1 MANTEMKL
9 TTPPASIH
17 FTGLSPIA
25 CTLVAA
31 SSTEIV
37 VQLETQAF
45 DQQLSAG
52 LSAKL
57 QLESLNS
64 SVIPATI
71 LSLALPKLTLAIAK
85 QQPALI
91 KQLQEWIKSGQSSTL
106 SNPAPTNNTLI
117 PELTATTI
125 KHISDLFHG
134 FLDEADNRLFN
145 LAEIAESNEE
155 QNKLFATKTILRKQ
169 GDQLLKDYCQNLESR
184 ISQLS
189 NGPTAE
195 INSTESHHQDM
206 ELIDLE
212 EFEDWLSQDTIIK
225 RANKYHYK
233 SLTCLERRYGKL
245 LDRPVTGN
253 HLPISIDNLAH
264 ALQQTLKQHD
274 INPSLLPIIYRLFDE
289 TVINRLDNLFDI
301 LNSKL
306 KSHGILPNIES
317 QLINERRQIIKS
329 QPPASRTTSAL
340 ADESTT
346 AASNQ
351 NSTTTPALF
360 ETARNLINLTKTPQN
375 NNTQTLATVTE
386 PAAAA
391 QIVELLSALQ
401 QDHALAT
408 ELAEQSSLTE
418 WLQHSGTAVSPEHL
432 DLMTLVDTIF
442 KTINQYPHIPASMA
456 STIKR
461 LALPVAKA
469 ALVDNSFF
477 SSPDH
482 PVTQLL
488 NQLTNL
494 CLKADMP
501 NQTLEKKL
509 ASVIDKLADNFQQD
523 FSLFNRASEELV
535 LTETQ
540 QKTAYQRNTD
550 RVAQTCNGRQQVQ
563 QARNAVD
570 RELHRRISAPEAPE
584 LVIDLIDNGWRELLN
599 LNYIKQGE
607 SSESWHENIATL
619 DQLQLWLSN
628 TDNDDSNA
636 QSTMERALE
645 ADSFVDLISQKLN
658 NIFPADY
665 RYQDTVEKIRAV
677 LKGHQPVK
685 MIILNKDPYQAE
697 QNYSEL
703 QKELEA
709 ANPHLSRWFK
719 QAKNLKPG
727 DEFTYLDDPGGE
739 RNIKLAWVSDNHHHY
754 VFVNNRGQKVLDYD
768 LVDVANELCSGL
780 SPLEQSTEWPLVER
794 SLYSTVQQAYEKLAF
809 KSTHDELTGLISRKE
824 CERLLNN
831 TLLDAKNALQI
842 HSLLYLDIDNFS
854 LTNDLHGHIAGDR
867 LLVEVSEMLT
877 KCTPEGTTIARMA
890 GNEFVVLLK
899 NCGAA
904 KSLQEADSLRNT
916 MESHTFIWQQHEIQ
930 LTAST
935 GLVVINKYTENV
947 VDLIRNALSACQQA
961 KQHGGNR
968 VQEFRQD
975 EELHRR
981 REKLLSWID
990 QLSNILSSGKLV
1002 LRGQRIHP
1010 INNPEDNHHFEI
1022 LLAIK
1027 DEQGQLTSPI
1037 EFIEAAECYNRM
1049 QRVDRW
1055 VIEHTFQ
1062 WLSQL
1067 QSNGITMPNVSIN
1080 LSGNSINDD
1089 QFVDYILEQ
1098 FAAYNIPTQNICF
1111 EVTETAT
1118 INNLSEAADFI
1129 RSIKK
1134 VGCTFSLDDFGS
1146 GNASYQYL
1154 KHLPIDYLKIDG
1166 MFVKDI
1172 DKNPDDYALVKSIND
1187 IAHLMGKKTIAEYA
1201 ETPEIIAVLKEIK
1214 VDYVQGY
1221 AIDMPTPLS
1230 EISLEQQEPTAQAQ

>member
-1 MANTEMKL
+1 MVNTEK
-9 TTPPASIH
+9 PNNYRISIH
-17 FTGLSPIA
+17 FADLAPIA
-25 CTLVAA
+25 CSILSVGSSEITLK
-31 SSTEIV
+31 
-37 VQLETQAF
+37 LEN
-45 DQQLSAG
+45 QQQHQSLSVG
-52 LSAKL
+52 LPATL
-57 QLESLNS
+57 TVEPLNS
-64 SVIPATI
+64 LSISATI
-71 LSLALPKLTLAIAK
+71 LSQALPQLIIATTPN
-85 QQPALI
+85 QQDRLG
-91 KQLQEWIKSGQSSTL
+91 QLQDWLKNEQQTASGNPSTT
-106 SNPAPTNNTLI
+106 TNKPLI
-117 PELTATTI
+117 DELTQTAI
-125 KHISDLFHG
+125 KHISDLFQV
-134 FLDEADNRLFN
+134 FLKEADNRLFN
-145 LAEIAESNEE
+145 MAEIAVSNEE
-155 QNKLFATKTILRKQ
+155 QNNLFATKTILRKQ
-169 GDQLLKDYCQNLESR
+169 GDQLLKDYCNNLESR
-184 ISQLS
+184 IAQIT
-189 NGPTAE
+189 NGSTAE
-195 INSTESHHQDM
+195 IGSIENPQQDM

-212 EFEDWLSQDTIIK
+212 EFEDWLSQDVIIK
-225 RANKYHYK
+225 RANQHHYK
-233 SLTCLERRYGKL
+233 SLTCLERRYSKL
-245 LDRPVTGN
+245 LDCQVSGNQLPV
-253 HLPISIDNLAH
+253 SIENLAQ
-264 ALQQTLKQHD
+264 ALQHTLKQQD
-274 INPSLLPIIYRLFDE
+274 INPSLLPIIYRLFDD
-289 TVINRLDNLFDI
+289 TVIYRLDNVFDI

-317 QLINERRQIIKS
+317 QLMNERRQIIKS
-329 QPPASRTTSAL
+329 QPAISVPTTEQAVVSENAAMSQHSTAS
-340 ADESTT
+340 
-346 AASNQ
+346 
-351 NSTTTPALF
+351 PALF
-360 ETARNLINLTKTPQN
+360 ETAKNLFKLTKTPQASSN
-375 NNTQTLATVTE
+375 GNLTAATKAATANQVIDLLNT
-386 PAAAA
+386 
-391 QIVELLSALQ
+391 LQ
-401 QDHALAT
+401 QDQKLSA
-408 ELAEQSSLTE
+408 ELADQSSLAG
-418 WLQHSGTAVSPEHL
+418 WLQQNAAEVSAEHL
-432 DLMTLVDTIF
+432 DLITLVDTIF
-442 KTINQYPHIPASMA
+442 KTINQYPHIPPSMA
-456 STIKR
+456 STLKR
-461 LALPVAKA
+461 LELPVAKA
-469 ALVDNSFF
+469 ALMDNSFF
-477 SSPDH
+477 ATPDH

-488 NQLTNL
+488 NQMVNL
-494 CLKADMP
+494 CIKADMP

-509 ASVIDKLADNFQQD
+509 ASVIGNIADNFQQD
-523 FSLFNRASEELV
+523 LSVFDHATEELQ

-570 RELHRRISAPEAPE
+570 RELNRRISAPEAPE
-584 LVIDLIDNGWRELLN
+584 VVIELIENGWRELLN
-599 LNYIKQGE
+599 LNYIKQGPN
-607 SSESWHENIATL
+607 SESWYENIATL
-619 DQLQLWLSN
+619 DQLQLWLSG
-628 TDNDDSNA
+628 DEGDA
-636 QSTMERALE
+636 QSTIEREME
-645 ADSFVDLISQKLN
+645 ADTFADLIAQKLN

-665 RYQDTVEKIRAV
+665 HYQDSVEKIRSV

-685 MIILNKDPYQAE
+685 MTKLDKDPYHAE
-697 QNYSEL
+697 QNFSEL

-739 RNIKLAWVSDNHHHY
+739 RNIKLAWVSDNHQHY
-754 VFVNNRGQKVLDYD
+754 VFVNNRGQKVLDFD
-768 LVDVANELCSGL
+768 LVDVANELSSGM
-780 SPLEQSTEWPLVER
+780 SPLEQSTEWPLVEH

-824 CERLLNN
+824 CERVLNN

-842 HSLLYLDIDNFS
+842 HSLLYLDIDHFS
-854 LTNDLHGHIAGDR
+854 ITNDLHGHIAGDQM
-867 LLVEVSEMLT
+867 LVEVSNMLT
-877 KCTPEGTTIARMA
+877 KATPKGTIIARMA

-904 KSLQEADSLRNT
+904 KSLQEAKSLGRT
-916 MESHTFIWQQHEIQ
+916 IERHTFMWQQHEIQ

-935 GLVVINKYTENV
+935 GLIVINKYTENV

-961 KQHGGNR
+961 KQNGGNR

-981 REKLLSWID
+981 REKLLTWID
-990 QLSNILSSGKLV
+990 QLSHVMSSGQLV
-1002 LRGQRIHP
+1002 LRGQRIQP
-1010 INNPEDNHHFEI
+1010 ISEAAGEPHFEI

-1027 DEQGQLTSPI
+1027 DDQGNLSSPI

-1067 QSNGITMPNVSIN
+1067 QRDGISIPNASIN

-1098 FAAYNIPTQNICF
+1098 FATYNIPTRNICF

-1129 RSIKK
+1129 RNIKK

-1154 KHLPIDYLKIDG
+1154 KHLPVDYLKIDG

-1201 ETPEIIAVLKEIK
+1201 ETKEIIAILKEIN

-1230 EISLEQQEPTAQAQ
+1230 EILLDTPPPIAQAQ